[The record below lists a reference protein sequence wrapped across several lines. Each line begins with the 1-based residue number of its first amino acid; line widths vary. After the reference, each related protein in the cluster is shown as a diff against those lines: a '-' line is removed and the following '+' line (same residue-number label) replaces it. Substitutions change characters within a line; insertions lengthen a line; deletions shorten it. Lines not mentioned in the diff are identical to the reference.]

1 LAAFIDLI
9 LEQDIIV
16 RFINSFQHRA
26 VRYYLPHAL
35 NAPQIFHSLALH
47 LIVVRK
53 VIDVLLSFLCAAFY
67 VIFNFF
73 EIFCLLSDLLS
84 QFMLILLFQYPRY
97 FLVFLGQLL
106 LLVVTVVIL
115 ILDGLDSLRN
125 SFVLLFDFLL
135 QQVALSVFLQPD
147 LFRVGFRKIIL
158 DFLLVSAVSL

>member
-97 FLVFLGQLL
+97 FLVFLSQLL

-115 ILDGLDSLRN
+115 VLDGFDS
-125 SFVLLFDFLL
+125 
-135 QQVALSVFLQPD
+135 
-147 LFRVGFRKIIL
+147 
-158 DFLLVSAVSL
+158 